1 MFAFPLFLLADN
13 IEQGHDL
20 VLAAA
25 WFFAIVGLALG
36 YYALVTY
43 LPMARN
49 ALREGRAHTA
59 TPEQAV
65 S

>member
-20 VLAAA
+20 VLVAA
-25 WFFAIVGLALG
+25 WFFAIGGLALG

-43 LPMARN
+43 LPMARA
-49 ALREGRAHTA
+49 ALREGRAHTV